1 MEDRMSEAIEAR
13 KSGNTVESIRILK
26 ELIAEHPKSGSL
38 HYQCAWSHDASGLEE
53 EAVEY
58 YEKALTYGLDEEE
71 SIGAYTGLGSTYRA
85 LGKYEK
91 SKEVLEDGLKK
102 HRDRALSVFYSMTLY
117 NLGETKKAME
127 LLLGQLCD
135 TSSDESIQSYAAA
148 INYYS
153 RDLDRTW

>member
-1 MEDRMSEAIEAR
+1 MEDRMNEAIEAR

-26 ELIAEHPKSGSL
+26 ELIDEYPESGSL

-58 YEKALTYGLDEEE
+58 YEKALTYGLDEEQ

-91 SKEVLEDGLKK
+91 SKEVLEEGIER
-102 HRDRALSVFYSMTLY
+102 HGDRAMAVFYSMTLY
-117 NLGETKKAME
+117 NLGESKKAME

-135 TSSDESIQSYAAA
+135 TSSDESIQSYATP
-148 INYYS
+148 IKYYS
-153 RDLDRTW
+153 LDLDRTW

>member
-1 MEDRMSEAIEAR
+1 MEDAMKKAIEAR
-13 KSGNTVESIRILK
+13 QSGNTGESIRILK
-26 ELIAEHPKSGSL
+26 ELIAQYPGSGIL
-38 HYQCAWSHDASGLEE
+38 YYQCAWSHDVSGLEE

-58 YEKALTYGLDEEE
+58 YEKALRHGLNDED

-91 SKEVLEDGLKK
+91 SKEVLEEGIKK
-102 HRDRALSVFYSMTLY
+102 HGDRAMTVFYSMTLY
-117 NLGETKKAME
+117 NLGESKKAME

-135 TSSDESIQSYAAA
+135 TSSNESIQSYANA
-148 INYYS
+148 IKYYS